1 MKRKDIFK
9 TTGRKIM
16 LMSMSIVIGTLIT
29 FAWVTEMI
37 FSRTLL
43 DAVDQRLYTHK
54 NMVLREAHITYE
66 EEKVVE
72 VVLPAPLTKE
82 LINYVWQREKLVKD
96 SPHLYKGSTTYPQ
109 FPKTSKIGSGEN
121 MDYERPVTIKDYV
134 WQREKLVKDS
144 PHLYKGS
151 TTYPQFP
158 KTSKIGSGE
167 NMDYERPVTI
177 KDSKYYYRGIQFM
190 LDGCKVQLLLN
201 INEEFLFILQLR
213 RALQIAFCI
222 LVLGALILAFYLAKW
237 ALRPLYEMYQ
247 KQARFIQDASHEMRT
262 PLAVIRGK
270 LELLARKNQDSIY
283 EALRPLYE
291 MYQKQARF
299 IQDASHEMRTPLAV
313 IRGKLELLARK
324 NQDSIYEHF
333 DELSGMM
340 SELKG
345 IEKMNKDLLMISKED
360 MKGVL
365 EVKSL
370 SLRKFLDEIA
380 ELYGEL
386 AGFREIEFTYQG
398 IQEDVTVNWDQDKMK
413 RCINILLENAIK
425 YSESNGRV
433 MLQAQKQEKGI
444 RLIVSDKGRG
454 IKEEEMPYIFE
465 RFYRSNEV
473 RASGMEGSGI
483 GLSLLKSLCYTMGI
497 KIKVESKYQEGST
510 FILEVP
516 LRMTK

>member
-1 MKRKDIFK
+1 
-9 TTGRKIM
+9 
-16 LMSMSIVIGTLIT
+16 
-29 FAWVTEMI
+29 
-37 FSRTLL
+37 
-43 DAVDQRLYTHK
+43 
-54 NMVLREAHITYE
+54 
-66 EEKVVE
+66 
-72 VVLPAPLTKE
+72 
-82 LINYVWQREKLVKD
+82 
-96 SPHLYKGSTTYPQ
+96 
-109 FPKTSKIGSGEN
+109 
-121 MDYERPVTIKDYV
+121 
-134 WQREKLVKDS
+134 
-144 PHLYKGS
+144 
-151 TTYPQFP
+151 
-158 KTSKIGSGE
+158 
-167 NMDYERPVTI
+167 
-177 KDSKYYYRGIQFM
+177 
-190 LDGCKVQLLLN
+190 
-201 INEEFLFILQLR
+201 
-213 RALQIAFCI
+213 
-222 LVLGALILAFYLAKW
+222 
-237 ALRPLYEMYQ
+237 
-247 KQARFIQDASHEMRT
+247 
-262 PLAVIRGK
+262 
-270 LELLARKNQDSIY
+270 
-283 EALRPLYE
+283 

-365 EVKSL
+365 EVKPL
-370 SLRKFLDEIA
+370 NLRKFLGEIA

-497 KIKVESKYQEGST
+497 KMKVESKYQEGST

>member
-82 LINYVWQREKLVKD
+82 LINYVWQ
-96 SPHLYKGSTTYPQ
+96 G
-109 FPKTSKIGSGEN
+109 
-121 MDYERPVTIKDYV
+121 
-134 WQREKLVKDS
+134 EKLVKDS

-283 EALRPLYE
+283 E
-291 MYQKQARF
+291 
-299 IQDASHEMRTPLAV
+299 
-313 IRGKLELLARK
+313 
-324 NQDSIYEHF
+324 HF

-365 EVKSL
+365 EVKPL
-370 SLRKFLDEIA
+370 NLRKFLDEIA

-473 RASGMEGSGI
+473 RASGIEGSGI

-497 KIKVESKYQEGST
+497 KMKVESKYQEGST

-516 LRMTK
+516 LRMKK

>member
-1 MKRKDIFK
+1 
-9 TTGRKIM
+9 M
-16 LMSMSIVIGTLIT
+16 LMSISIVIGTLIT

-37 FSRTLL
+37 FSKTLL
-43 DAVDQRLYTHK
+43 DAVDQKLYTHK
-54 NMVLREAHITYE
+54 NIVLREAHITYKGE
-66 EEKVVE
+66 EAVE

-82 LINYVWQREKLVKD
+82 LINYVWQEEELVKD
-96 SPHLYKGSTTYPQ
+96 SPHSYKGSTTYPQ

-121 MDYERPVTIKDYV
+121 EDYEKPITIKD
-134 WQREKLVKDS
+134 D
-144 PHLYKGS
+144 
-151 TTYPQFP
+151 
-158 KTSKIGSGE
+158 
-167 NMDYERPVTI
+167 
-177 KDSKYYYRGIQFM
+177 KYYYRGIQFM
-190 LDGCKVQLLLN
+190 LDDCKVQLLLN
-201 INEEFLFILQLR
+201 INEEFLFILRLR
-213 RALQIAFCI
+213 RALQIAFGI

-237 ALRPLYEMYQ
+237 AL
-247 KQARFIQDASHEMRT
+247 K
-262 PLAVIRGK
+262 
-270 LELLARKNQDSIY
+270 
-283 EALRPLYE
+283 PLYE

-360 MKGVL
+360 MEGVL
-365 EVKSL
+365 EVKLFSL
-370 SLRKFLDEIA
+370 SKFLDEIV
-380 ELYGEL
+380 ELYEEL
-386 AGFREIEFTYQG
+386 ADFHQLEFTYQG
-398 IQEDVTVNWDQDKMK
+398 IQEDVIVNWDQDKMK

-425 YSESNGRV
+425 YSKPNGSV
-433 MLQAQKQEKGI
+433 MLQAKKQDKGMRI
-444 RLIVSDKGRG
+444 IVSDTGRG

-473 RASGMEGSGI
+473 RASGIEGSGI

-497 KIKVESKYQEGST
+497 KIKVESIYQEGST